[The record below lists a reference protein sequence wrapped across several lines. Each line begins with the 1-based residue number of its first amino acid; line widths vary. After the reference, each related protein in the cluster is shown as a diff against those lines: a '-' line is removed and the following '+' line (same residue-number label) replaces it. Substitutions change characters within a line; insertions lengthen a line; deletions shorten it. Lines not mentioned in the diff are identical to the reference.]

1 MEKLFPDK
9 IQNKHDPTADSKKL
23 WSTLHPIRN
32 FRIFRIIKSH
42 ARQPSRNTYVANIP
56 MKPTTACERHVRIKR
71 LNIFHSNLHVINK
84 FSKPMTMLVK
94 TIKLPHCSATDFQNM
109 YVSTAWHHALSCADS
124 KSSEGLKPSE
134 TPHCSM
140 YLFSTFCK
148 GSISPSQGYMRE
160 ESIAY
165 GYFRGH
171 RASIYFIAFTSILF

>member
-1 MEKLFPDK
+1 
-9 IQNKHDPTADSKKL
+9 
-23 WSTLHPIRN
+23 
-32 FRIFRIIKSH
+32 
-42 ARQPSRNTYVANIP
+42 

-94 TIKLPHCSATDFQNM
+94 TIMGSQTTTLLRNRFPKHVCIYGLTPCFIIRRLKIFQ
-109 YVSTAWHHALSCADS
+109 
-124 KSSEGLKPSE
+124 KGLKPSE

-140 YLFSTFCK
+140 YLFSTFCR
-148 GSISPSQGYMRE
+148 GSISPPQGYMRE

>member
-1 MEKLFPDK
+1 
-9 IQNKHDPTADSKKL
+9 
-23 WSTLHPIRN
+23 
-32 FRIFRIIKSH
+32 
-42 ARQPSRNTYVANIP
+42 

-94 TIKLPHCSATDFQNM
+94 TIMGSQTTTLLRNRFPKHVCIYGLTPCFIIRRLKIFQ
-109 YVSTAWHHALSCADS
+109 
-124 KSSEGLKPSE
+124 KGLKPSE

-140 YLFSTFCK
+140 YLFSTFCR